1 MANVANILA
10 GSKAAGPTGLSLAWF
25 APAGT
30 TLPVDNKTALTASF
44 KDAGACDPK
53 GVTVKQ
59 NVSTSPIKVFGTL
72 ASVGTLFTGKDLSID
87 VTFMETNGVSAAIHA
102 GLPVDGVT
110 VAADGSF
117 SVVTGAP
124 VLNNYVA
131 VFDSFAQDGSLIRYV
146 APNVQNTTPGDLV
159 VSQGAVLSRDV
170 TLSLLPDANGNIL
183 YEYYTVNALASDA
196 PAWQAT
202 HAYNLN
208 DLVTISGDTLKA
220 TTAGTSGSTS
230 PTPPASVGGTVSDG
244 TVTWT
249 RTA

>member
-30 TLPVDNKTALTASF
+30 TLPVDNSTALTASF
-44 KDAGACDPK
+44 LDAGACDPK

-72 ASVGTLFTGKDLSID
+72 ASVGTLFTGKDLTID

-183 YEYYTVNALASDA
+183 YEYYTVNALASAA
-196 PAWQAT
+196 PAWQPT
-202 HAYNLN
+202 HAYELN
-208 DLVTISGDTLKA
+208 DEVTGGGHVYKA
-220 TTAGTSGSTS
+220 TTAGSSGSTE
-230 PTPPASVGGTVSDG
+230 PTWPGSGTVTDG
-244 TVTWT
+244 TVEWT
-249 RTA
+249 FVS